1 MSTVMG
7 TKKILSLSF
16 LGLTMSLSN
25 QVMAGSIIQSAHD
38 FTSATGGAW
47 STQIC
52 LACHTPHNATN
63 QQSAPLWGHVTST
76 AAFTLYTGIVDA
88 GGAPTTLN
96 ATINAPSGTSLL
108 CLSCHDGTVALDSFG
123 GTQGTTFINGGVA
136 GGSNVGT
143 DLSNDHPISFD
154 YTTALATA
162 DGSLH
167 DPVTAP
173 SNLMG
178 KTTITNA
185 AATTIAND
193 LLEGGVRMECSSC
206 HDVHNTFTGP
216 VAAAGTSNMLLKVDI
231 AGSKLCLTCHD
242 K

>member
-1 MSTVMG
+1 MSSVMSS
-7 TKKILSLSF
+7 KKLLSLSF
-16 LGLTMSLSN
+16 LGLAMSLSN
-25 QVMAGSIIQSAHD
+25 SVTAGSIINSAHD

-52 LACHTPHNATN
+52 LACHTPHNASN
-63 QQSAPLWGHVTST
+63 QQNAPLWGHDTTT

-88 GGAPTTLN
+88 AGAPTTLN
-96 ATINAPSGTSLL
+96 ATINTPTGTSLL

-123 GTQGTTFINGGVA
+123 GTQGTVLINGGVA

-167 DPVTAP
+167 DPATAP

-178 KTTITNA
+178 KTTTTNA

-193 LLEGGVRMECSSC
+193 LLEGGIRMECSSC

-216 VAAAGTSNMLLKVDI
+216 AAVTGTNMLLKVDI